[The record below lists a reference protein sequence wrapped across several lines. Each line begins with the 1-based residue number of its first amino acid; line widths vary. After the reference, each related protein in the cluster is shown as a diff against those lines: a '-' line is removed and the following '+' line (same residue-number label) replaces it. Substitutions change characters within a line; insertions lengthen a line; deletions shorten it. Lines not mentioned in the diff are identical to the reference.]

1 MKKFNY
7 FLIFL
12 FLLACKPKEYKYK
25 IEGQV
30 YIPTSGLNPM
40 HDAIWFTDSIR
51 FRNDTIFY
59 TSSDG
64 SVVQINPPYKIY
76 KLK

>member
-1 MKKFNY
+1 MKKFSY
-7 FLIFL
+7 LLLFFFLTSCHL
-12 FLLACKPKEYKYK
+12 KEYKYR

-30 YIPTSGLNPM
+30 YVPTSGTNPM
-40 HDAIWFTDSIR
+40 HDAMWFTDSIR
-51 FRNDTIFY
+51 FKNDTIFY
-59 TSSDG
+59 TNSDG

>member
-12 FLLACKPKEYKYK
+12 LLLSCKQKEYKYK

-40 HDAIWFTDSIR
+40 HDAVWFTDSIR
-51 FRNDTIFY
+51 FKNDTIFY
-59 TSSDG
+59 TNSDG